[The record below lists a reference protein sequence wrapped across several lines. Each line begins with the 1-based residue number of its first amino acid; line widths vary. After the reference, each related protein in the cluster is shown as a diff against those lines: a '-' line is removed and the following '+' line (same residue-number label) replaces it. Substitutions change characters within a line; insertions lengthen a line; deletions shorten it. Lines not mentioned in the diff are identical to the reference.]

1 MLGRKKSSAPPPSAA
16 LAAAAAYIA
25 EVALRS
31 VQTEDGGVRVE
42 DYLTVIAAAT
52 GEAVLVSAGLFD
64 IEHNE
69 LAPGSAVF
77 GDRINA
83 ILTGDS
89 ISLADMTADTVLG
102 LYCAELVPVPIAPDA
117 LPDPRRLYE
126 HVASTVN
133 SAPWGYVATTV
144 EVDNQPR
151 VMALRVAFDMRAT
164 VDHAVATAGVDRSQ
178 RWVPCVLA
186 LCVAVRQV
194 QSAIDMRLATTLIL
208 EVVFAMAKTV
218 PMSADK
224 LG

>member
-1 MLGRKKSSAPPPSAA
+1 MFGRKKSSAPRPSAA

-42 DYLTVIAAAT
+42 DYLTVIAAAA

-77 GDRINA
+77 GDRINT

-89 ISLADMTADTVLG
+89 ISLADMSADTVLG
-102 LYCAELVPVPIAPDA
+102 LYRAELVPVPIAPDA
-117 LPDPRRLYE
+117 LPAPRRLYE

-133 SAPWGYVATTV
+133 QRAVGVRGHDRRGGQPTTGDGVAG
-144 EVDNQPR
+144 R
-151 VMALRVAFDMRAT
+151 VRHARDRRSCRRDSRRGPIPAL
-164 VDHAVATAGVDRSQ
+164 GS
-178 RWVPCVLA
+178 
-186 LCVAVRQV
+186 
-194 QSAIDMRLATTLIL
+194 MRLGPVRGRAPGAVGDRHAAGDDVDPGSRVRDGEDRTD
-208 EVVFAMAKTV
+208 V
-218 PMSADK
+218 
-224 LG
+224 G

>member
-1 MLGRKKSSAPPPSAA
+1 MLGRKNAKDVRPSAA
-16 LAAAAAYIA
+16 LTAAAAYIA
-25 EVALRS
+25 DVALRS
-31 VQTEDGGVRVE
+31 VKTADGGARVE
-42 DYLTVIAAAT
+42 DYLTVLAAAT

-89 ISLADMTADTVLG
+89 ISLADMTTDTVLG

-117 LPDPRRLYE
+117 LPDPRRLYQ
-126 HVASTVN
+126 HVAGTVN

-144 EVDNQPR
+144 AADNQPR
-151 VMALRVAFDMRAT
+151 VMPLRAAFEMRAA
-164 VDHAVATAGVDRSQ
+164 VDHAVATAAVDQAR

-186 LCVAVRQV
+186 LCAAVRQV
-194 QSAIDMRLATTLIL
+194 QSAIDMQLASTLIM